1 MFLSFQ
7 ETSKTLHLYSFSIH
21 HFIRGRKMPDK
32 LKKSSQKEDG
42 QLKRDKIIQK
52 LVELDE
58 FEEDVELFDSS

>member
-1 MFLSFQ
+1 
-7 ETSKTLHLYSFSIH
+7 
-21 HFIRGRKMPDK
+21 MPDK